1 MRLSIR
7 AVATSTAL
15 RLIVSAAAWANPGN
29 DFASYT
35 CGKTSNVPR
44 FSGRNGSH
52 GFLLDH
58 NIFTPHGKDWD
69 GDTSLSRRE
78 LCLRTTQEGR
88 RKENLLRRCE
98 TIPVG
103 TRPQVFLQV
112 FSDLLAMKAA
122 VLDKDLVGP

>member
-1 MRLSIR
+1 MAGAVHSIGRAENPPRMRWSIR

-29 DFASYT
+29 DVASYT

-58 NIFTPHGKDWD
+58 NIFTQHGKDWD
-69 GDTSLSRRE
+69 RDTFTGSVGF
-78 LCLRTTQEGR
+78 EGR
-88 RKENLLRRCE
+88 YAD
-98 TIPVG
+98 G
-103 TRPQVFLQV
+103 
-112 FSDLLAMKAA
+112 
-122 VLDKDLVGP
+122 